1 MYYVCTCTVTVFNHT
16 YAHTRFQ
23 HKICVIVLF
32 SVSEAKNR
40 DVITKPPAI
49 KLKVSQSTPMET
61 NC

>member
-1 MYYVCTCTVTVFNHT
+1 MYVHAPLLFLIIH
-16 YAHTRFQ
+16 AHTRFQ